1 MDTERRLDLMKRF
14 PRIAPIALVAFAAA
28 AAARSDQGAGP
39 HSWGRGMHHM
49 DQCLAQLNLPESV
62 KAEVDTALA
71 NGRTTL
77 KTDREAFQAAHSQ
90 MKTDVAN
97 NADKSVIGQDTL
109 NVDAAEKKMKAD
121 GKAMHDQVF
130 ALLSPDQ
137 QDTLRACVAPKGGKG
152 GDAAPSTPST
162 QP

>member
-1 MDTERRLDLMKRF
+1 MDIERRLDPMKRF

-39 HSWGRGMHHM
+39 HAWGRGMHHM

-62 KAEVDTALA
+62 KADVDAALA
-71 NGRTTL
+71 SGRTAM
-77 KTDREAFQAAHSQ
+77 KADRQALEAAHTQ
-90 MKTDVAN
+90 MQTDLN
-97 NADKSVIGQDTL
+97 SGADKAALGQDAL
-109 NVDAAEKKMKAD
+109 NVDAAQKKMKAD
-121 GKAMHDQVF
+121 GKATHDQVF

-137 QDTLRACVAPKGGKG
+137 QDTLRACVAPSGGKG
-152 GDAAPSTPST
+152 GGAAPTTPSS